1 MQLGES
7 WSLEFSAI
15 LGDMKWKE
23 ILVKYSLEFF
33 VIVLGISVSFWLNQR
48 ATERANE
55 KERIKVLESLH
66 AELTEIDRYCGER
79 RDNYQDDID
88 ILDLLLEEELN
99 LEEMGALTTS
109 KGRVEFILTHYR
121 VFEPPM
127 NQYNSKVH
135 SGGLKFIKSDQVNEK
150 LGRLHNTYLKYM
162 QTAVHFDQEFK
173 QHFLPF
179 LTAGHAELLL
189 ARHENGV
196 GMEEYVRRLHAAIHE
211 DDRFRANM
219 HVLSDYLENKLY
231 FLKLYD
237 GLVLELDRALED
249 ALADQP

>member
-1 MQLGES
+1 MFLWLPFDTDLHDIDG
-7 WSLEFSAI
+7 
-15 LGDMKWKE
+15 MKMKDV
-23 ILVKYSLEFF
+23 LLKYLLEFF

-48 ATERANE
+48 AMERSNE

-66 AELTEIDRYCGER
+66 AELTEIDRYCDER
-79 RDNYQDDID
+79 RDNYRDDID
-88 ILDLLLEEELN
+88 ILRLLLEEELN
-99 LEEMGALTTS
+99 LEEMGELTTS

-135 SGGLKFIKSDQVNEK
+135 AGGLKFIKSDRINEK

-162 QTAVHFDQEFK
+162 QTSVQFDQEFK
-173 QHFLPF
+173 QNFLPF
-179 LTAGHAELLL
+179 LTAEHAELLL
-189 ARHENGV
+189 ARHENGI
-196 GMEEYVRRLHAAIHE
+196 GMKEYLRLLHGSIQG

-219 HVLSDYLENKLY
+219 HVLSGYLENKLY

-237 GLVLELDRALED
+237 GLVLELDRALQD
-249 ALADQP
+249 AIVQQP

>member
-1 MQLGES
+1 M
-7 WSLEFSAI
+7 
-15 LGDMKWKE
+15 
-23 ILVKYSLEFF
+23 
-33 VIVLGISVSFWLNQR
+33 
-48 ATERANE
+48 
-55 KERIKVLESLH
+55 
-66 AELTEIDRYCGER
+66 
-79 RDNYQDDID
+79 
-88 ILDLLLEEELN
+88 
-99 LEEMGALTTS
+99 
-109 KGRVEFILTHYR
+109 
-121 VFEPPM
+121 
-127 NQYNSKVH
+127 
-135 SGGLKFIKSDQVNEK
+135 
-150 LGRLHNTYLKYM
+150 HNTYLRYM

-196 GMEEYVRRLHAAIHE
+196 GMEEYVRRLHAAIHA

-249 ALADQP
+249 ALAPVLSQRVPGE